1 VPGDKDYPE
10 ISIDMDITKDYDAQL
25 RELRKI
31 IQPVLGESITNQIIK
46 KAKEK
51 TVDTKEIY
59 LEKSTDTKIVSISSS
74 YGNIIV
80 SFQSWQ
86 K

>member
-10 ISIDMDITKDYDAQL
+10 MSIDMDITKDYDAQL

-31 IQPVLGESITNQIIK
+31 IQPVLGESITNQIIEEAEK
-46 KAKEK
+46 KTAD
-51 TVDTKEIY
+51 TVKIY
-59 LEKSTDTKIVSISSS
+59 KSLETDTKIVSISSS
-74 YGNIIV
+74 YNNIIV